1 MPVQRA
7 RGGET
12 VPEVSLREVSL
23 HTQAT
28 KAISPFPICSNP
40 KEADEAVSI
49 IGTWTCDHKLI
60 RIGHYNVHKDQF
72 CGISYKAPAS
82 QSPQPKVDSWKKLN
96 Q

>member
-49 IGTWTCDHKLI
+49 IGT
-60 RIGHYNVHKDQF
+60 
-72 CGISYKAPAS
+72 
-82 QSPQPKVDSWKKLN
+82 
-96 Q
+96 